1 MRIITWR
8 KYNDVVCESVR
19 KCVNGHLICVCFGRL
34 VPTDIAMVPAILEET
49 AKAIS
54 KKEAPS
60 FVGIGPLAQ
69 PANFTVGNYA
79 SLFHLPPKYV
89 KKLADIWFGEGKGG
103 KAYVKSR
110 RINSLLYERE
120 MKRAKQQHCVKAVEE
135 WKRMPAFGRMPQA
148 PKSKGKCD
156 CCSPKYVV
164 HNLCLIIVI
173 LFILHILLIPSIDLM
188 LATRITV
195 CLSGPQHLQVPQPP
209 PTLRPLFVLPL
220 TLMLVH
226 PPLLHIICVV
236 VQAAE
241 E

>member
-1 MRIITWR
+1 
-8 KYNDVVCESVR
+8 
-19 KCVNGHLICVCFGRL
+19 
-34 VPTDIAMVPAILEET
+34 MVPAILEET

-54 KKEAPS
+54 KNEAPS
-60 FVGIGPLAQ
+60 FLGIGPLAQ
-69 PANFTVGNYA
+69 PANFTIRNYA
-79 SLFHLPPKYV
+79 SLFHLRPKYGE
-89 KKLADIWFGEGKGG
+89 KLADIWFGEGKGR
-103 KAYVKSR
+103 KAYVKSQ
-110 RINSLLYERE
+110 RINNLLYERE
-120 MKRAKQQHCVKAVEE
+120 MKRARQYYCVKAVEE
-135 WKRMPAFGRMPQA
+135 WRNMPAFERMSPA
-148 PKSKGKCD
+148 PKSKRYCD
-156 CCSPKYVV
+156 CCNPKYVV
-164 HNLCLIIVI
+164 HYLCLIIVI

-226 PPLLHIICVV
+226 PPLLHIICVL